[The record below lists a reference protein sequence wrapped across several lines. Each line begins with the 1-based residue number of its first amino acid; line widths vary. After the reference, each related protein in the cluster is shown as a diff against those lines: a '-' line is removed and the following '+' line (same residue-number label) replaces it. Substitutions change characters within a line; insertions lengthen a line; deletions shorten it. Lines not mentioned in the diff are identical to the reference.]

1 MESATSG
8 GTHPERA
15 AIMSEE
21 IRKRTFRVIA
31 NTGML
36 LLIVAI
42 TSFAI
47 PGVMAVIG
55 QIPRIGLTVGSA
67 LGLLLVFIAAFFSL
81 RTLLDLIRLVDL
93 VSDFIVSR
101 IPGLHVQRRVSIIR
115 ALKELIVVLVMIV
128 GVSLV
133 SPFLILVP
141 DFGFQLQLAIS
152 IGFAVPSIIL
162 LYDAGKTL
170 YAVFQS
176 MIEFIIERLPDGSGR
191 KVRDQTDKTEIDTQP
206 RTKRVHTRP
215 QQS

>member
-1 MESATSG
+1 
-8 GTHPERA
+8 
-15 AIMSEE
+15 MSEE
-21 IRKRTFRVIA
+21 MRKRAVRVIA

-42 TSFAI
+42 TSLAI
-47 PGVMAVIG
+47 PGVLAVIA

-67 LGLLLVFIAAFFSL
+67 VGLLLVFIAAFFSL

-93 VSDFIVSR
+93 VSDFVVSR
-101 IPGLHVQRRVSIIR
+101 IPGLRVQRRVSIIR
-115 ALKELIVVLVMIV
+115 ALKELIVVLVLIV

-133 SPFLILVP
+133 SPFLILIP
-141 DFGFQLQLAIS
+141 DFGFQLQVAIS

-191 KVRDQTDKTEIDTQP
+191 QRQY
-206 RTKRVHTRP
+206 
-215 QQS
+215 

>member
-1 MESATSG
+1 
-8 GTHPERA
+8 
-15 AIMSEE
+15 MSEE
-21 IRKRTFRVIA
+21 IRKRAVRVIA

-47 PGVMAVIG
+47 PGVLAVIG
-55 QIPRIGLTVGSA
+55 QIPRVGLTVGSA
-67 LGLLLVFIAAFFSL
+67 VGLLLVFVAAFFSL

-93 VSDFIVSR
+93 VSDFVVSR
-101 IPGLHVQRRVSIIR
+101 IPGLRVQRRVSIIR
-115 ALKELIVVLVMIV
+115 ALKELIVVLVLIV

-133 SPFLILVP
+133 SPFLILIP

-152 IGFAVPSIIL
+152 IGFAIPSIIL

-176 MIEFIIERLPDGSGR
+176 MIEFLIERLSLYY
-191 KVRDQTDKTEIDTQP
+191 
-206 RTKRVHTRP
+206 
-215 QQS
+215 